1 MAAAIPEGYTALD
14 YIESGN
20 GQYLLLYELYSTE
33 KTWKIEMDIE
43 LLGNGEITGML
54 YTNSSGI
61 TTLYELGRDASG
73 RIFVAIG
80 SRVYTAFENVSLSRH
95 TITLDKKNGTTS
107 LDGVSKKYG
116 ISDFGDVVLRVPLL
130 ACLDKRTA
138 ETAIWDEPIHA
149 KLYSVKIYD
158 NDVLKG
164 HLLPYRTA
172 DGQAGMF
179 DTMQGYMFLSETD
192 MPFNS
197 NIVEYSISIS
207 ADPAA
212 GGSVSGGGRY
222 VHGKTVSLT
231 VTPNTGFRFL
241 RWTEDGTTVST
252 NRNYSFTATSDRSLT
267 AVFEQIP
274 RYTVTLYARPS
285 DGGTVSG
292 GGTYETGSNIQL
304 NAVPNTGYRFL
315 RWEKDGVTA
324 AITAAYPFTVNADS
338 TFTAVFEQ
346 IPTYQITLDAQ
357 PAAGG
362 TVSGGGRYPEGGSVI
377 VTAAANAGY
386 RFLRWTEDGN
396 TVSSSGSYAF
406 SVRKDRY
413 LTAVFE
419 EEKEPEPQT
428 YRVTVLAVPV
438 SGGTAFGGG
447 DYPAGASVTVRAV
460 PKEDHIFTGWKEN
473 GAQVSDKPEYTFLLN
488 GDRMLTAQFQ
498 SAQRPP
504 ELMEELSGLKRR
516 ELYVDA
522 RDLQS
527 DSDPEHP
534 LTPEEYKTLLL
545 ARGKEKLAENQLV
558 NGFHAEVR
566 TLEPTYLYGIDF
578 FLGDTITVTDERL
591 GITADA
597 VVQGAER
604 SVSEAGEKLTLTLG
618 YEEPTIYRL
627 LRRKAGK

>member
-43 LLGNGEITGML
+43 LLGNGEITGTL

-61 TTLYELGRDASG
+61 TTRYELGRDATG
-73 RIFVAIG
+73 RIFATIG
-80 SRVYTAFENVSLSRH
+80 SRVYTVAENVSLSRH
-95 TITLDKKNGTTS
+95 IITIDKKNGTTS
-107 LDGVSKKYG
+107 VDGISKNYG
-116 ISDFGDVVLRVPLL
+116 VSDFGDVSLQVPLL
-130 ACLDKRTA
+130 ACLDKRSA
-138 ETAIWDEPIHA
+138 SAVIWGTPIHA

-158 NDVLKG
+158 NDVLKN

-172 DGQAGMF
+172 AGEAGMY
-179 DTMQGYMFLSETD
+179 DTMLGYTFLSKSGT
-192 MPFNS
+192 PFNS
-197 NIVEYSISIS
+197 NIVAYRIS
-207 ADPAA
+207 ASASPAA
-212 GGSVSGGGRY
+212 GGSVSGGGSY
-222 VHGKTVSLT
+222 AHGKTVPLT
-231 VTPNTGFRFL
+231 ATSNTGFRFL

-274 RYTVTLYARPS
+274 RYTVTLLARPS

-324 AITAAYPFTVNADS
+324 AITAAYPFTVNANS

-346 IPTYQITLDAQ
+346 IPTYQVTLDVQ

-362 TVSGGGRYPEGGSVI
+362 TVSGGGRYPEGSSVI

-386 RFLRWTEDGN
+386 RFLRWAEDGN

-428 YRVTVLAVPV
+428 YRVTVLAVPD
-438 SGGTAFGGG
+438 SGGTASGGG

-504 ELMEELSGLKRR
+504 EIMEELSGLKRR

-545 ARGKEKLAENQLV
+545 ARGKGKLAENQLV

-591 GITADA
+591 GIKADA